1 MDLYEHIADD
11 YDTVTDAAGR
21 GQAAREMLAE
31 LRRRHPFESV
41 LDVACG
47 NGMHAMILAEM
58 GASVTAVDISEA
70 MLDQARRRADAA
82 GLDVRWVHS
91 PMQEIHD
98 SDQGQGPFDAI
109 LCLGNSLPH
118 LLDPR
123 QLLQTMATFSLLVAP
138 QGIVVLQLLNY
149 ARVLARRERIVGIT
163 RNGDTEYVRFYD
175 FLEDLV
181 RFNVLKLTWSA
192 DGCGH
197 DLAHALL
204 RPYKREEIAAVCR
217 KVNLEQIEYYTGT
230 NFTDFDEQ
238 NSDTLLLVAHP
249 GWD

>member
-11 YDTVTDAAGR
+11 YDAVTGAAGR
-21 GQAAREMLAE
+21 RQAAREKLAE
-31 LRRRHPFESV
+31 LRRRHPFDRV

-47 NGMHAMILAEM
+47 NGMHAMMLARM
-58 GASVTAVDISEA
+58 GASVTGADISEA
-70 MLDQARRRADAA
+70 MLGQARRRARDA
-82 GLDVRWVHS
+82 GLDVRWIHS
-91 PMQEIHD
+91 PMQEIYD
-98 SDQGQGPFDAI
+98 RDQGPFDAI

-123 QLLQTMATFSLLVAP
+123 QLLQTMAVFSLLVAP

-149 ARVLARRERIVGIT
+149 ARVLARQERIVGVT
-163 RNGDTEYVRFYD
+163 RQGDTEYVRFYD

-192 DGCGH
+192 DGCAH
-197 DLAHALL
+197 DLADTLL
-204 RPYKREEIAAVCR
+204 RPYTREQIAAVCR
-217 KVNLEQIEYYTGT
+217 KVNLEQIEYYTGA
-230 NFTDFDEQ
+230 NFADFDEQ